1 MEFKYS
7 LSKPY
12 DLVLTLLPSFT
23 YPLFSERR
31 GALVKDYGYC
41 RGMEI
46 QRAESSIVVSGCS
59 NEEFINEVLGLWYD
73 PLNYLSDLS
82 CSFKDLIEELV
93 WSFRKIRLS
102 ISTMDKCLVFAACFL
117 SRATNY
123 YSNTVK
129 WVRAIASVDL
139 SSMRRADL
147 SSISSSFQVRQFNY
161 LLKNTDILEALVEAN
176 NDLSELTI
184 LRRRLLKY
192 PFIGVKTVD
201 AYLLFSTKHPIF
213 TPIDRHYKSFTREF
227 LGLKE
232 YVEPRKDLCS
242 NYYCWEC
249 PRRSRCLTWF
259 SMNSFGRLS
268 GWIQTIAYLNSKTG
282 LIKDLESKKA
292 LQSKQ
297 S

>member
-1 MEFKYS
+1 MKFKYS
-7 LSKPY
+7 LNKPY
-12 DLVLTLLPSFT
+12 DLMLTLLPSFT

-31 GALVKDYGYC
+31 GVLIKDYGYC
-41 RGMEI
+41 KGMEV
-46 QRAESSIVVSGCS
+46 QRIESSIIVSGCS

-73 PLNYLSDLS
+73 PLNYLNDVSY
-82 CSFKDLIEELV
+82 SFKNLIEELA

-102 ISTMDKCLVFAACFL
+102 ISTMDRWLVFTACFL

-129 WVRAIASVDL
+129 WVRAIASVNLDSIGEVDL
-139 SSMRRADL
+139 TNVST
-147 SSISSSFQVRQFNY
+147 SFQVRQLSY
-161 LLKNTDILEALVEAN
+161 LLKNTDILEAIVEVS
-176 NDLSELTI
+176 NDLSELI
-184 LRRRLLKY
+184 NLRRRLLRY

-201 AYLLFSTKHPIF
+201 AYLLFSTKLPIF
-213 TPIDRHYKSFTREF
+213 TPVDRHYRSFAKEF

-242 NYYCWEC
+242 NYYCWKC

-268 GWIQTIAYLNSKTG
+268 GWIQTIAYLNSKTN
-282 LIKDLESKKA
+282 LIQGSWYRRSFVK
-292 LQSKQ
+292 
-297 S
+297 